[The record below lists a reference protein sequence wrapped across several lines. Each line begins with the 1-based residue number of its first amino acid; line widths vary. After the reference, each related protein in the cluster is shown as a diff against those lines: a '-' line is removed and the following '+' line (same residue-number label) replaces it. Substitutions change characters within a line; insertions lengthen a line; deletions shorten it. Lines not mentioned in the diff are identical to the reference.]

1 MDMTI
6 LMKVMSFIVFDLLS
20 HLRSEVGM
28 GLLDS
33 RSVLISL
40 MTEEILSN
48 WLDFLLSVWMLTFQR
63 IGEESRQGNGWLEG
77 LHTIPSVFLC
87 SDFAREC
94 GRMGRRALTRSV
106 CCERG
111 CGVQALGVGWEDRS
125 LSCLHNCVCCHH
137 PPLLQFAV
145 CFVFDVLSHLRFWE
159 WVSVMLAVI
168 SGPPHDQVLIIEARQ
183 IVWVCLPVNA
193 ILYFHDPCLSLHF
206 C

>member
-1 MDMTI
+1 MDITI
-6 LMKVMSFIVFDLLS
+6 LMKVMSFIVLDLLS
-20 HLRSEVGM
+20 LLRSEVGM

-63 IGEESRQGNGWLEG
+63 NGEESRQGNGWLEG

-106 CCERG
+106 YCERG
-111 CGVQALGVGWEDRS
+111 CVVQAWGIGWEDRS
-125 LSCLHNCVCCHH
+125 LSCLHNYVCCHH
-137 PPLLQFAV
+137 SPSCNLLFV
-145 CFVFDVLSHLRFWE
+145 LSLTSCLTFVFGNGS
-159 WVSVMLAVI
+159 VSCWQWYPDHHTI
-168 SGPPHDQVLIIEARQ
+168 KS
-183 IVWVCLPVNA
+183 W
-193 ILYFHDPCLSLHF
+193 S
-206 C
+206 